1 MLLATVDS
9 PKDPA
14 NQLLF
19 ISMAEISAKRQA
31 TRVTLIGM
39 AIDIFLVFAKII
51 GGIYTQ
57 SFALITDG
65 IHSLTDSITDVFVL
79 IVARVANSEAD
90 NNHPY
95 GHGRFE
101 TLGTITMGIM
111 LFATAAVLIYDS
123 VQRLR
128 SIEELPIPAISG
140 VAIALISIA
149 CKEWIFHYTMRVAVK
164 LNSSLL
170 RANAWH
176 SRSDAVSSIA
186 VLIGILA
193 AQQGYLWMDTV
204 AGVFVA
210 LIIAKV
216 GWELCIDSLKELV
229 DTAIPEKRRIQIEKS
244 ILEVDGVIGI
254 ENLRSRLSAGKI
266 LLDVSILVSPRITVS
281 EGHQLA
287 ELVSQKLTGTFSDV
301 CDVLVHVDPE
311 PHDSRQGQDSPSRA
325 QAPDRSQILAR
336 IRTLWANIIDEDELG
351 EISLHILDGGIEVD
365 LVLNTDMTDPT
376 LAEKLASSLEQ
387 LGFISKL
394 TIYTRSHDFRLS
406 VTPS

>member
-1 MLLATVDS
+1 MTS
-9 PKDPA
+9 SSSK
-14 NQLLF
+14 Q
-19 ISMAEISAKRQA
+19 QA

-65 IHSLTDSITDVFVL
+65 IHSLTDSVTDIFVL
-79 IVARVANSEAD
+79 IVARIANTEAD
-90 NNHPY
+90 ENHPY

-101 TLGTITMGIM
+101 TLGTITMGVV

-128 SIEELPIPAISG
+128 SLEDLPVPAVGGI
-140 VAIALISIA
+140 VIALISIA
-149 CKEWIFHYTMRVAVK
+149 CKEWIFHYTMAVATK

-186 VLIGILA
+186 VLIGIMA

-216 GWELCIDSLKELV
+216 GWDLCTDSLKELV
-229 DTAIPEKRRIQIEKS
+229 DTAIPQKRRSQIEES
-244 ILEVDGVIGI
+244 ILETEGVLGI
-254 ENLRSRLSAGKI
+254 ESFRSRLMAGKI
-266 LLDVSILVSPRITVS
+266 LLDISILVSPRITVS
-281 EGHQLA
+281 EGHQIA
-287 ELVSQKLTGTFSDV
+287 ELVSHKLTGSFSDI

-311 PHDSRQGQDSPSRA
+311 PHDSSQEKSSLSVNQY
-325 QAPDRSQILAR
+325 PDRAEVLAR
-336 IRTLWANIIDEDELG
+336 IKTLWANMIDEEDLED
-351 EISLHILDGGIEVD
+351 ISLHILESGIEVD
-365 LVLNTDMTDPT
+365 LSLNNEISDPD
-376 LAEKLASSLEQ
+376 LANKLAQSLEQ

-394 TIYTRSHDFRLS
+394 SIFTKSHDFRLS
-406 VTPS
+406 VTLS

>member
-1 MLLATVDS
+1 
-9 PKDPA
+9 
-14 NQLLF
+14 
-19 ISMAEISAKRQA
+19 MA
-31 TRVTLIGM
+31 V
-39 AIDIFLVFAKII
+39 DIFLVFAKII
-51 GGIYTQ
+51 GGVYTQ
-57 SFALITDG
+57 SFALVTDG

-90 NNHPY
+90 DNHPY

-101 TLGTITMGIM
+101 TLGTITMGIV

-128 SIEELPIPAISG
+128 SLEELPIPAVGG

-149 CKEWIFHYTMRVAVK
+149 CKEWIFHYTMGVAAK

-176 SRSDAVSSIA
+176 SRSDAVSSVA

-229 DTAIPEKRRIQIEKS
+229 DTAIPEKRQIQIRNS
-244 ILEVDGVIGI
+244 ILEIDGVLGI
-254 ENLRSRLSAGKI
+254 EKLRSRLSAGKI
-266 LLDVSILVSPRITVS
+266 LLDVDILVSPRITVS

-287 ELVSQKLTGTFSDV
+287 ELVSQKLTGNFSDI

-311 PHDSRQGQDSPSRA
+311 PNDSNHGQGIVRSSQM
-325 QAPDRSQILAR
+325 PDRSEILAR
-336 IRTLWANIIDEDELG
+336 IRTLWANMVEEDELDG
-351 EISLHILDGGIEVD
+351 ISLHILDGGIEVD
-365 LVLNTDMTDPT
+365 LVLNMEMSDPT
-376 LAEKLASSLEQ
+376 LADRLANSLEQ

>member
-1 MLLATVDS
+1 MTS
-9 PKDPA
+9 SSSK
-14 NQLLF
+14 Q
-19 ISMAEISAKRQA
+19 QA

-65 IHSLTDSITDVFVL
+65 IHSLTDSVTDIFVL
-79 IVARVANSEAD
+79 IVARIANTEAD
-90 NNHPY
+90 ENHPY

-101 TLGTITMGIM
+101 TLGTITMGVV

-128 SIEELPIPAISG
+128 SIEDLPVPAVGGI
-140 VAIALISIA
+140 VIALISIA
-149 CKEWIFHYTMRVAVK
+149 CKEWIFHYTMAVATK

-216 GWELCIDSLKELV
+216 GWDLCTDSLKELV
-229 DTAIPEKRRIQIEKS
+229 DTAIPQKRRSQIEES
-244 ILEVDGVIGI
+244 ILETEGVLGI
-254 ENLRSRLSAGKI
+254 ENFRSRLMAGKI
-266 LLDVSILVSPRITVS
+266 LLDISILVSPRITVS

-287 ELVSQKLTGTFSDV
+287 EMVSHKLTGSFSDI
-301 CDVLVHVDPE
+301 CDVIVHVDPE
-311 PHDSRQGQDSPSRA
+311 PHDNGQENNPLPVN
-325 QAPDRSQILAR
+325 QYPDRAEVLAR
-336 IRTLWANIIDEDELG
+336 IKTLWANMIDEEEL
-351 EISLHILDGGIEVD
+351 EDISLHILESGIEVD
-365 LVLNTDMTDPT
+365 LSLNNEISDPD
-376 LAEKLASSLEQ
+376 LANKLAQSLEQ

-394 TIYTRSHDFRLS
+394 SIFTKSHDFRLS
-406 VTPS
+406 VTLS

>member
-1 MLLATVDS
+1 
-9 PKDPA
+9 
-14 NQLLF
+14 
-19 ISMAEISAKRQA
+19 
-31 TRVTLIGM
+31 M

-65 IHSLTDSITDVFVL
+65 IHSLTDSVTDIFVL
-79 IVARVANSEAD
+79 IVARIANTEAD
-90 NNHPY
+90 ENHPY

-101 TLGTITMGIM
+101 TLGTITMGVV

-128 SIEELPIPAISG
+128 SIDDLPVPAVGGI
-140 VAIALISIA
+140 VIALISIA
-149 CKEWIFHYTMRVAVK
+149 CKEWIFHYTMAVATK

-216 GWELCIDSLKELV
+216 GWDLCTDSLKELV
-229 DTAIPEKRRIQIEKS
+229 DTAIPQKRRSQIEES
-244 ILEVDGVIGI
+244 ILETEGVLGI
-254 ENLRSRLSAGKI
+254 ENFRSRLMAGKI
-266 LLDVSILVSPRITVS
+266 LLDISILVSPRITVS

-287 ELVSQKLTGTFSDV
+287 EMVSHKLTGSFSDI
-301 CDVLVHVDPE
+301 CDVIVHVDPE
-311 PHDSRQGQDSPSRA
+311 PHDNGQENNPLPVN
-325 QAPDRSQILAR
+325 QYPDHAEVLAR
-336 IRTLWANIIDEDELG
+336 IKTLWANMIDEEEL
-351 EISLHILDGGIEVD
+351 EDISLHILESGIEVD
-365 LVLNTDMTDPT
+365 LSLNNEISDP
-376 LAEKLASSLEQ
+376 LVK
-387 LGFISKL
+387 
-394 TIYTRSHDFRLS
+394 
-406 VTPS
+406 